1 MTRALKTVGAV
12 VIGVALCMS
21 FAVAQEKISPLSDYQ
36 YKRDYAQVEGIMKEA
51 DVQKRA
57 DLLTAFQKEH
67 PISRMVDYVAL
78 QYLECAKPLIQQKA
92 WPKVISMEEAF
103 LALLPSEKT
112 VQSAGIPVGVDDF
125 LKKQLAPAQ
134 KSIYSALLAA
144 YYQSGNFPKAAEI
157 GEKVY
162 AMAPDKAMTATLAE
176 IYLNM
181 KNYDKY
187 LAYGDKIL
195 ADFPIDQAYG
205 TALQMAA
212 IYLQKHNADKA
223 RDLYG
228 KVVQAFGDKVPTGMP
243 QPAWNAIR
251 AAYQTLTGADAYAK
265 KDYAKALDAYTKV
278 IQFAPQNDEAYYYI
292 GMCKWNNK
300 DMDGAIEPFAKAAVL
315 GKTFA
320 KRAQDHLDELWKARH
335 PDNPAGV
342 EEVKTK
348 AKADLGIK

>member
-12 VIGVALCMS
+12 AIVLVLCIS

-51 DVQKRA
+51 DPQKRA
-57 DLLTAFQKEH
+57 DLLMAFQKEH

-78 QYLECAKPLIQQKA
+78 QYLECAKPSIQKKDWAKA
-92 WPKVISMEEAF
+92 ISMEEAL

-125 LKKQLAPAQ
+125 LKKQLLPAQ
-134 KSIYSALLAA
+134 KSVYSALMAA
-144 YYQSGNFPKAAEI
+144 YYQSGNFAKAADM

-162 AMAPDKAMTATLAE
+162 AMGPDKAMAATLAE

-187 LAYGDKIL
+187 LAYGEKIL
-195 ADFPIDQAYG
+195 AEFPIDQSFG
-205 TALQMAA
+205 TALQMASV
-212 IYLQKHNADKA
+212 YLQKQNADKA

-228 KVVQAFGDKVPTGMP
+228 KVVQAFGDKVPTGMQ
-243 QPAWNAIR
+243 QPAWNGVR
-251 AAYQTLTGADAYAK
+251 AAYEALTGADAYAK

-278 IQFAPQNDEAYYYI
+278 VQYAPQSDEAYYYI

-335 PDNPAGV
+335 PDNPGGI